1 MMNQIKELKNKNNN
15 RFIIEITLIQLESQ
29 KKIII
34 SLFITAP
41 VTVLELKK
49 YLSKDLDFPIQNMIF
64 FYPIRG
70 IIDNSYIFFSEPNTK
85 IELSLIIDDKKNESN
100 KIKPDISINNKDS
113 KNISN
118 NININILKK
127 NNNRNLN
134 NNFKNISNYKNYII
148 SKDLNY
154 KFIKP
159 FDDIKDFK
167 FLNYKNLYENKNNS
181 NDININDVNINKE
194 KKNKKEEKKNN
205 NKFDMNN
212 NNLYQIK
219 NNKHNF
225 FLTTTDNRQKTLDE
239 HFLGKKRT
247 IPTTFKTTI
256 LKNENE
262 NIKHKNMKLQNN
274 NNIKIVNFSVNKS
287 LLFQNEK
294 K

>member
-219 NNKHNF
+219 NNKHKF
-225 FLTTTDNRQKTLDE
+225 F
-239 HFLGKKRT
+239 
-247 IPTTFKTTI
+247 
-256 LKNENE
+256 
-262 NIKHKNMKLQNN
+262 
-274 NNIKIVNFSVNKS
+274 
-287 LLFQNEK
+287 
-294 K
+294 

>member
-15 RFIIEITLIQLESQ
+15 RFIIEITLILLESQ

-70 IIDNSYIFFSEPNTK
+70 LVDNNYIFSSKPNTK
-85 IELSLIIDDKKNESN
+85 IEISLILDDKKSEPN

-113 KNISN
+113 TNISN

-134 NNFKNISNYKNYII
+134 NNFINIHNNKNNII
-148 SKDLNY
+148 SKDLNF
-154 KFIKP
+154 KFIMP
-159 FDDIKDFK
+159 FNDIKDFK
-167 FLNYKNLYENKNNS
+167 FLNYQNLYENKNNS
-181 NDININDVNINKE
+181 NDMNIKDFNIKKE
-194 KKNKKEEKKNN
+194 NKKEEMKNN
-205 NKFDMNN
+205 NKFDMN

-225 FLTTTDNRQKTLDE
+225 FLTTTDNRKKALDE
-239 HFLGKKRT
+239 HFLGKKR
-247 IPTTFKTTI
+247 IISTTFKTTI
-256 LKNENE
+256 LKNEND
-262 NIKHKNMKLQNN
+262 NTKSKNYMKLQNN

-287 LLFQNEK
+287 LLSQNEK

>member
-1 MMNQIKELKNKNNN
+1 MNQIKELKNKNNN
-15 RFIIEITLIQLESQ
+15 RFIIEITLILLESQ

-34 SLFITAP
+34 SLFITEP
-41 VTVLELKK
+41 VTVLELKQ

-134 NNFKNISNYKNYII
+134 NNFKNISNNKNNII

-154 KFIKP
+154 KFVKP

-181 NDININDVNINKE
+181 NDKNINDVNIDKE
-194 KKNKKEEKKNN
+194 NKNKKEEKKNN

-256 LKNENE
+256 SKNENE
-262 NIKHKNMKLQNN
+262 NTKPKNYMKLQ

>member
-1 MMNQIKELKNKNNN
+1 MNQIKELKNKNNN
-15 RFIIEITLIQLESQ
+15 RFIIEITLILLESQ

-34 SLFITAP
+34 SLFITEP
-41 VTVLELKK
+41 VTVLELKQ
-49 YLSKDLDFPIQNMIF
+49 YLSKDLDFSIQNMIF

-181 NDININDVNINKE
+181 NDMNIKDFNIKKE
-194 KKNKKEEKKNN
+194 NKKEEMKNN
-205 NKFDMNN
+205 NKFDMN

-225 FLTTTDNRQKTLDE
+225 FLTTTDKRQKTLDE

-287 LLFQNEK
+287 LLSQNEK